1 MQHQPSPDP
10 AALPAPPGSAAAPRH
25 VQVPA
30 RPPAADDHHYAAR
43 VPAPVEE
50 LLFEVKR
57 LIVGQDRLLER
68 LLVALLSGGHVLLEG
83 VPGLAK
89 TATVKA
95 FAEVIGGTAGRIQFT
110 PDLVPADLVGTR
122 IYNPSRAEFTTEL
135 GPVFCNLLLAD
146 EINRAPAKVQSALLE
161 VMQEQQVT
169 IGKKS
174 YRVPE
179 PFFVLATQNPIET
192 DGTYPLPE
200 AQLDRFMLKVLVDY
214 PSFAEEVVVVERV
227 TGPPIQLRQVITV
240 EQLQEMQR
248 DVAQVYVDPVVR
260 AYAATVVTAT
270 RQARTMGL
278 EEMASAIAFGASPRA
293 SINLV
298 AAARALAFM
307 RGRSYVLP
315 LDVADV
321 APEVIR
327 HRLVLTYQGIAAG
340 VTAETIVWQLLQR
353 FPPPR
358 LDLGDRAA
366 S

>member
-1 MQHQPSPDP
+1 MTGWPDQPAFPSPPPPNP
-10 AALPAPPGSAAAPRH
+10 AEARPAPAPPL
-25 VQVPA
+25 
-30 RPPAADDHHYAAR
+30 PPAGEAQRLASR
-43 VPAPVEE
+43 VPAPIEE

-95 FAEVIGGTAGRIQFT
+95 FAEVIGGSAGRIQFT
-110 PDLVPADLVGTR
+110 PDLVPADLIGTR
-122 IYNPSRAEFTTEL
+122 IYSPARAEFTTEL

-161 VMQEQQVT
+161 VMQERQVT
-169 IGKKS
+169 IGKQS

-179 PFFVLATQNPIET
+179 PFLVLATQNPIET

-214 PSFAEEVVVVERV
+214 PSFAEEVVVVERI

-240 EQLQEMQR
+240 EQLGEMQR
-248 DVAQVYVDPVVR
+248 SVAGVYVDPTVR
-260 AYAATVVTAT
+260 AYAATLVTAT
-270 RQARTMGL
+270 RQARVMGL
-278 EEMASAIAFGASPRA
+278 EDVAPAIAFGASPRA

-307 RGRSYVLP
+307 RGRNYALP
-315 LDVADV
+315 HDVAEV

-327 HRLVLTYQGIAAG
+327 HRLVLTYEGIAGGITSEA
-340 VTAETIVWQLLQR
+340 IIWRLLER

-358 LDLGDRAA
+358 IDLGDRVA